1 MSTSVAIPRPPY
13 AIGPVAILIA
23 LIAVFVFGALSGY
36 LVRPSTAPA
45 APQAASACPVGTH
58 AVVWYT
64 ARSWACVEG
73 APS

>member
-1 MSTSVAIPRPPY
+1 MSTSVAIPRRPY
-13 AIGPVAILIA
+13 AIHPVAILVA

-45 APQAASACPVGTH
+45 APRAASACPVGTH

-64 ARSWACVEG
+64 ARSWACVPD
-73 APS
+73 ATS